1 MCESPLSIIYIDIY
15 LKSAISSHVNPSN
28 ACCSRD
34 VLSLPQ
40 WMDVTPLEIYHQI
53 EEQIAGMVRF
63 TFINPRIIGSSQDDG
78 EEFIDGE
85 TSSFTNDVN
94 EEKVMEMIVTEEG
107 NAFIDT
113 RFIGSISSQDECDDE
128 SIDVGNVLETT
139 TSDSKDDERS
149 ANNGASILLLSPLAT
164 SWKSSAVRAKENL
177 NRILSDI
184 EQLGTDVTFPPTP
197 RGRLPSS
204 SSKQQHTPA
213 FAKGVAKTISSSRS
227 SSSDKEQQLMGEEE
241 VGVNYDRNQL
251 IELRRTLAEKQR
263 RIETAFAEADRV
275 LGTKGPQQN
284 KEDNEKSTLIGND
297 KKSTLVER
305 ILLARGQRMQQ
316 QGRGTGGGAIQD
328 RRNKARQ
335 KVQEGKLKVRRSKE
349 GDKLIIHDDEVRRS
363 KKGDKLIVHDD
374 EEENVDQKKN
384 KDMAMITPKEIFV
397 EEEEVDQKM
406 DEKKADDKHQSEGDD
421 IVTDETIVDKCE
433 DRGVEE
439 ARSIDVNG
447 DSKSA
452 EIVTDETVVD
462 KCEDRGVEEA
472 RSIDVNGDSKSAEIV
487 TDETVVD
494 KCVDRGVEEAR
505 SIDTNSDSKN
515 AEIVNDETIVDNCVD
530 RGVEEARSID
540 TNSDSEVGESS
551 VHTINERMNKEERMC
566 NPSVEDEVEEEK
578 TKEFDVLVT
587 DEKMR
592 EVLIMAEEKDIEI
605 TVVYDAM
612 RGVETAASDSSTV
625 TADLFAA
632 VDDTVADIESRSSS
646 TSEAKQAAARK
657 YFEDETNRLLV
668 ERQQAVEAAVSE
680 IEKWSK
686 GIMSHNRKSEEAI
699 VDKDRSKEV
708 KTITMTVV
716 TENEP
721 RMEVEGLDEIEET
734 RQQEENEEAC
744 VEESRQS
751 TDEIEESRRL
761 EENEDTNETIKV
773 SGRKKRE
780 TAASMVEVKVTRKTK
795 VDTIIAETDRRRID
809 DNAESVH
816 HNEEKQRVESAVAE
830 IEIRQ
835 KAIKEA
841 HDNKRREH
849 EKEMNRLL
857 HEREKVQE
865 QAKLVEAVMR
875 AAVNDAKDKNA
886 YYNILDI
893 TSTATPVQIKKAY
906 RKLALRLHPDKL
918 GSYSTPN
925 SLEAFNA
932 VACAY
937 DVLKDVSSRREYD
950 RQQNQCVLVSRG
962 PYTVI
967 PIGTHIT
974 VQSTDTRFMKLN
986 GQQGS
991 IMGYNAISDL
1001 YLVKVDN
1008 LAESIWSKSSALF
1021 QNVVVCLRAIKAKEL
1036 GAFLVT
1042 LKAYYRDSRGGCY
1055 EVICHDDMTGMIMRS
1070 RRAYLLPDQFII
1082 PNGTVVHVESG
1093 AFGLVVDW
1101 KEKFDHITKVDS
1113 SYYEVRLSSDNICR
1127 VLMRNIRV

>member
-1 MCESPLSIIYIDIY
+1 
-15 LKSAISSHVNPSN
+15 
-28 ACCSRD
+28 
-34 VLSLPQ
+34 
-40 WMDVTPLEIYHQI
+40 
-53 EEQIAGMVRF
+53 MVRF

-94 EEKVMEMIVTEEG
+94 EEKVVEMIVTEEG
-107 NAFIDT
+107 SSDALIDT
-113 RFIGSISSQDECDDE
+113 RFIGSSSRLDECDDE

-149 ANNGASILLLSPLAT
+149 ANNSASILLLSPLAT

-204 SSKQQHTPA
+204 SSKQQYTPA
-213 FAKGVAKTISSSRS
+213 FTKGVAKTISSSRS
-227 SSSDKEQQLMGEEE
+227 SSSDKKDQHLMGEEEE
-241 VGVNYDRNQL
+241 VGVNYDRNQI
-251 IELRRTLAEKQR
+251 IELHRTVAEKQR

-284 KEDNEKSTLIGND
+284 KEENEKSIILIGND
-297 KKSTLVER
+297 KKPALVER
-305 ILLARGQRMQQ
+305 ILLARRKRMQQ
-316 QGRGTGGGAIQD
+316 GRDTGGGAIQD

-349 GDKLIIHDDEVRRS
+349 GDKLIIN
-363 KKGDKLIVHDD
+363 DD
-374 EEENVDQKKN
+374 EEENVDQKTN

-397 EEEEVDQKM
+397 EEEEEEEEEDDQKL
-406 DEKKADDKHQSEGDD
+406 DEKKADDNHQSVGGE

-433 DRGVEE
+433 DRGVKE

-452 EIVTDETVVD
+452 EIVTDET
-462 KCEDRGVEEA
+462 
-472 RSIDVNGDSKSAEIV
+472 I
-487 TDETVVD
+487 VD
-494 KCVDRGVEEAR
+494 KCVDRGVEDAR
-505 SIDTNSDSKN
+505 GIDTNSNSKN
-515 AEIVNDETIVDNCVD
+515 AAIAADETVVDKCVD

-578 TKEFDVLVT
+578 TKEFDVFVT

-657 YFEDETNRLLV
+657 YFEDETNR
-668 ERQQAVEAAVSE
+668 AVEAAVSE

-686 GIMSHNRKSEEAI
+686 GIIPRSPRTARKGGQNKRSQDRKSEEAI
-699 VDKDRSKEV
+699 VDQDRSKEV

-761 EENEDTNETIKV
+761 EENEDMNETIKV

-780 TAASMVEVKVTRKTK
+780 TAASMVEVKETRKTK

-809 DNAESVH
+809 DNEESVH
-816 HNEEKQRVESAVAE
+816 LNEEKQRVESAVAE

-835 KAIKEA
+835 MAIKEA
-841 HDNKRREH
+841 HDAKRREH

-950 RQQNQCVLVSRG
+950 RAQQNQCVLVSRG
-962 PYTVI
+962 QYTVI
-967 PIGTHIT
+967 PIGTRIT

-991 IMGYNAISDL
+991 IMGYNAVSDL

-1055 EVICHDDMTGMIMRS
+1055 EVICHDDRTGMIMRT
-1070 RRAYLLPDQFII
+1070 RGAYLLPDQFII

-1113 SYYEVRLSSDNICR
+1113 SYYEVRLSSDKICR

>member
-1 MCESPLSIIYIDIY
+1 MLLARRSLSPS
-15 LKSAISSHVNPSN
+15 
-28 ACCSRD
+28 
-34 VLSLPQ
+34 
-40 WMDVTPLEIYHQI
+40 WMDVSPLEIYHQI

-149 ANNGASILLLSPLAT
+149 ADNSASILLLSPLAT

-251 IELRRTLAEKQR
+251 IELRRTVAEKQR
-263 RIETAFAEADRV
+263 RIVNAFAEADRV

-284 KEDNEKSTLIGND
+284 KEDNKKSTLIGND
-297 KKSTLVER
+297 KKSALVER
-305 ILLARGQRMQQ
+305 ILLARRQRMQQ

-363 KKGDKLIVHDD
+363 KEGDKLIVHDD

-406 DEKKADDKHQSEGDD
+406 DKKKADDKHQSEGDE

-433 DRGVEE
+433 DRE
-439 ARSIDVNG
+439 
-447 DSKSA
+447 
-452 EIVTDETVVD
+452 
-462 KCEDRGVEEA
+462 VEEA

-494 KCVDRGVEEAR
+494 KCVDRGVEDAR
-505 SIDTNSDSKN
+505 GIDTNSDSKN
-515 AEIVNDETIVDNCVD
+515 AAVAADETVVDNCVD

-646 TSEAKQAAARK
+646 TSEAKQAAVRK

-699 VDKDRSKEV
+699 VDQDRSKEV

-841 HDNKRREH
+841 HDAKRREH

-950 RQQNQCVLVSRG
+950 RAQQNQCVLVSRG

-974 VQSTDTRFMKLN
+974 FQSTDTRFMKLN

-1042 LKAYYRDSRGGCY
+1042 LKAYYKDSRGGCY

-1101 KEKFDHITKVDS
+1101 KEKFDPITKVDS

>member
-1 MCESPLSIIYIDIY
+1 MLLARRSLSPSMDGCLSTW
-15 LKSAISSHVNPSN
+15 
-28 ACCSRD
+28 R
-34 VLSLPQ
+34 
-40 WMDVTPLEIYHQI
+40 YHQI

-113 RFIGSISSQDECDDE
+113 RFIGSISSQDVCDDE

-139 TSDSKDDERS
+139 TSDAKDDERS

-251 IELRRTLAEKQR
+251 IELRRTVAEKQR
-263 RIETAFAEADRV
+263 RIVKAFAEADRV
-275 LGTKGPQQN
+275 LDTKGPQQN
-284 KEDNEKSTLIGND
+284 KEDNEKSTVIGND

-316 QGRGTGGGAIQD
+316 QGRGTGGRAIQD

-421 IVTDETIVDKCE
+421 IVTDETI
-433 DRGVEE
+433 
-439 ARSIDVNG
+439 
-447 DSKSA
+447 
-452 EIVTDETVVD
+452 VD

-816 HNEEKQRVESAVAE
+816 HNEEKQRVESAVSE

-849 EKEMNRLL
+849 EKEMNRLV

>member
-1 MCESPLSIIYIDIY
+1 MLLARRSLSPSMDGCLSTW
-15 LKSAISSHVNPSN
+15 
-28 ACCSRD
+28 R
-34 VLSLPQ
+34 
-40 WMDVTPLEIYHQI
+40 YHQI

-139 TSDSKDDERS
+139 TSDAKDDERS

-251 IELRRTLAEKQR
+251 IELRRTVAEKQR

-421 IVTDETIVDKCE
+421 IVTDETI
-433 DRGVEE
+433 
-439 ARSIDVNG
+439 
-447 DSKSA
+447 
-452 EIVTDETVVD
+452 VD

-849 EKEMNRLL
+849 EKEMNRLV